1 MKNPCN
7 GCKIIPIFTHYS
19 ISHLEQSDML
29 RKLKADGIFTGRQLL
44 DAAHVLVCTQDG
56 TIVNIVHDKDAGE
69 GVELFEGLLCPGF
82 VNCHC
87 HLELS
92 HLLGQIPQHTGLV
105 QFILHILALRSTNEA
120 TIVQAM
126 QQAERQ
132 MLQEGIVAV
141 GDISNLAISLA
152 VKQHHQL
159 YYHNFVEV
167 SGFSPAIAD
176 TRFETAKA
184 VFQQFVQ
191 YFPKSTSLVPH
202 APYSVSAKL
211 FEHINKFN
219 AHPLTSIHNQECAD
233 ENAFFVS
240 GEGQFNVLYQQLQ
253 VDTAH
258 HVPTRK
264 TSIQSVLPLLS
275 APEHVILVH
284 NTCIDEK
291 DVKWLQVAHGNKQIA
306 YCICINANLYIEN
319 KLPPIDMLINQNV
332 PLVVGTDSLA
342 SNATLSILSELI
354 TIHRHFAHLSL
365 ALLLQW
371 ATINGAQALGIEAQ
385 FGSFEPGKKP
395 GILCIEGIDAQMKL
409 HSNCSVKVIMA

>member
-1 MKNPCN
+1 M
-7 GCKIIPIFTHYS
+7 F
-19 ISHLEQSDML
+19 
-29 RKLKADGIFTGRQLL
+29 RKLKADAIFTGRELL
-44 DAAHVLVCTQDG
+44 NGSHVLVCTQDG
-56 TIVNIVHDKDAGE
+56 TIVNIVHEKDAGG
-69 GVELFEGLLCPGF
+69 GVEVFEGLLCPGF
-82 VNCHC
+82 INCHC

-152 VKQHHQL
+152 VKQYHQL

-167 SGFSPAIAD
+167 SGFSPSVAD
-176 TRFETAKA
+176 ARFEAAKA
-184 VFQQFVQ
+184 VFQQFLP

-211 FEHINKFN
+211 FEHINTFN
-219 AHPLTSIHNQECAD
+219 AHSLTSMHNQECAD

-240 GEGQFNVLYQQLQ
+240 GDGQFNVLYQQLQ

-275 APEHVILVH
+275 APEQIILVH
-284 NTCIDEK
+284 NTCINENDI
-291 DVKWLQVAHGNKQIA
+291 KWLQVTHGNKQIA

-342 SNATLSILSELI
+342 SNHTLSILSELS
-354 TIHRHFAHLSL
+354 TLHQYFAHLPL
-365 ALLLQW
+365 TQLLQW

-385 FGSFEPGKKP
+385 FGSFETGKKP
-395 GILCIEGIDAQMKL
+395 GILCIEGLDEQML
-409 HSNCSVKVIMA
+409 IHQNCSVKVVLA